1 MGHAIQP
8 GNQNMPLLVLPPPV
22 NPIVQNNNQNFLNAP
37 LPGGQPLVPFEG
49 DDDLIE
55 QQPQQPQQQP
65 PRRRIPNYRKS
76 TVSSRAKRRK
86 QGGKRRKRKTRRKK
100 RKSRRKTRKKRRR
113 KSRKKRKT
121 RRRKKGGRLE
131 KHKELGIQIN
141 EILKKIKTLE
151 EYNEYN
157 DYGADIRLNTEDIGI
172 IKSYINYKLNN
183 TTTLGKRPLDIWE
196 RHLNSIYNRRH
207 GPLSMI
213 ERAILRDAN
222 MD

>member
-1 MGHAIQP
+1 MGHVP
-8 GNQNMPLLVLPPPV
+8 RDEMPQLVLPPPAV
-22 NPIVQNNNQNFLNAP
+22 NPLNHQFLHAP
-37 LPGGQPLVPFEG
+37 LPDGPPLVHYG
-49 DDDLIE
+49 NDDEEE
-55 QQPQQPQQQP
+55 QQPQQP
-65 PRRRIPNYRKS
+65 RYMRS
-76 TVSSRAKRRK
+76 TISSRAKRRGR
-86 QGGKRRKRKTRRKK
+86 GGKRKKRKTRRKK